1 MGGAKSSRLRV
12 AARLLGLA
20 LLLPACGADFLW
32 VDTMGKTPDLVTTTT
47 STATTTTTAPAPPPP
62 PPVRIKLPPPPPRP
76 VRPPP
81 PPPPPPPQ
89 AKAVPQPGDSPL
101 TGIGVGGYQTG
112 HPALVV
118 KIDNV
123 GDVPS
128 GARPQMGINEADVVF
143 EEMVEGGFT
152 RFAAVF
158 HSTPSDPVGPVRS
171 ARSTDIAL
179 LSMLN
184 HPLFA
189 YSGANR
195 DFKELVRQSSM
206 VDVSVD
212 NYPGKY
218 YRAKAPRRTPHNL
231 MSNTSQLEALATPD
245 AQAPPRLF
253 NYRPAGTRPS
263 EPGSKPVSRVAA
275 SWTYQ
280 GKTSTNV
287 SYDWDP
293 GANGWTR
300 IQNGSLHVDADG
312 RPVTPANVIFQF
324 VTYHDTG
331 YVDSSGAHVPE
342 ADVIGSGDA
351 WFLSAGYLT
360 PVHWVKKDKDDVTE
374 FRGLDGKFARLLPGR
389 TWVELVLVGRGTATD
404 RPVDPTDSAKPVAP
418 PPPDNTTPTGSPA
431 ESTTTSTAPAGGTT
445 SSTGPA
451 ASTTTTTQPSP
462 VTTVTTVPV
471 PPVGGSSSTSSSS
484 TSSSSTSTTSA
495 IPGSG
500 KKARARPPDSPAPT
514 AASAVAGGPASAAV
528 LGLVLLFAPPPSRL
542 RRRRRRSNRR
552 S

>member
-1 MGGAKSSRLRV
+1 VVGARPGRIRV
-12 AARLLGLA
+12 ATRLLGLA
-20 LLLPACGADFLW
+20 LLLPACGSDFLW
-32 VDTMGKTPDLVTTTT
+32 VDTMGKTPELVTTTT
-47 STATTTTTAPAPPPP
+47 STATTSTTAPAPPPP
-62 PPVRIKLPPPPPRP
+62 PPPPRIKMPLPPPPPRIK
-76 VRPPP
+76 PPP

-89 AKAVPQPGDSPL
+89 PKAVPQPGDSPL
-101 TGIGVGGYQTG
+101 TGIGVGGYTTG

-158 HSTPSDPVGPVRS
+158 HSTPADPVGPVRS

-195 DFKELVRQSSM
+195 DFKELVRRSSM

-218 YRAKAPRRTPHNL
+218 YRAGSPRRTPHNL
-231 MSNTSQLEALATPD
+231 MSNTSQLEALAAPD

-253 NYRPAGTRPS
+253 DYRPAGTRPS
-263 EPGSKPVSRVAA
+263 EPGSRPVSRVAA

-280 GKTSTNV
+280 EKTSTNV
-287 SYDWDP
+287 SYDWNP

-300 IQNGSLHVDADG
+300 IQNGALHVDADG
-312 RPVTPANVIFQF
+312 RPVSPTNVIFQF

-360 PVHWVKKDKDDVTE
+360 PVHWVKHDKDDVTE
-374 FRGLDGKFARLLPGR
+374 FRGDDGKFARLLPGR
-389 TWVELVLVGRGTATD
+389 TWVELVLVGRATATD
-404 RPVDPTDSAKPVAP
+404 RPADPTDTAKPVAP
-418 PPPDNTTPTGSPA
+418 APPDNTGPTGGPTDTTSTTGPA
-431 ESTTTSTAPAGGTT
+431 ESTTTT
-445 SSTGPA
+445 TGPA
-451 ASTTTTTQPSP
+451 ASTTTTTSPAP

-471 PPVGGSSSTSSSS
+471 PPVGGSSSSSS
-484 TSSSSTSTTSA
+484 TTSTTTA
-495 IPGSG
+495 AADKKG
-500 KKARARPPDSPAPT
+500 KGKSTGPPT
-514 AASAVAGGPASAAV
+514 ATSASSVAAGPASAAV
-528 LGLVLLFAPPPSRL
+528 LGLLLLFAPPPSHL
-542 RRRRRRSNRR
+542 RRRRRRR
-552 S
+552 